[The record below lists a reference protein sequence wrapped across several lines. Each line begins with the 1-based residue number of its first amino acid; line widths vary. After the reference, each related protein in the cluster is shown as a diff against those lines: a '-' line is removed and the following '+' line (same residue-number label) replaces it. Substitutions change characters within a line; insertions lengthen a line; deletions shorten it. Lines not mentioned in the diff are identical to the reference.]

1 MGLSSRPGDQKTLI
15 KNRVRQR
22 GHGEREIER
31 EGENGN
37 KGEYMGVGR
46 KGKGEIL

>member
-1 MGLSSRPGDQKTLI
+1 MGLSSWLGYQKTLI
-15 KNRVRQR
+15 KKRVRQR

-31 EGENGN
+31 EGENGI
-37 KGEYMGVGR
+37 KGKYLGVGG